1 MSALQTQLTTS
12 ITRYVRFRDLVTAGI
27 VGNWPTLLRLIECEG
42 FPVGI
47 MIGRNTRAWAL
58 DDVESWL
65 AARLGA
71 RKFVKPA
78 RKPRNRRAATE
89 ADFND
94 LFHDGTGCDVIAME
108 RAMNWFNPN

>member
-1 MSALQTQLTTS
+1 MSALQTQLTTP
-12 ITRYVRFRDLVTAGI
+12 ITRYVRFRDLVIAGV

-65 AARLGA
+65 AARPSA
-71 RKFVKPA
+71 RKLVPPA
-78 RKPRNRRAATE
+78 RKPRKRRV
-89 ADFND
+89 
-94 LFHDGTGCDVIAME
+94 GTVPA
-108 RAMNWFNPN
+108 